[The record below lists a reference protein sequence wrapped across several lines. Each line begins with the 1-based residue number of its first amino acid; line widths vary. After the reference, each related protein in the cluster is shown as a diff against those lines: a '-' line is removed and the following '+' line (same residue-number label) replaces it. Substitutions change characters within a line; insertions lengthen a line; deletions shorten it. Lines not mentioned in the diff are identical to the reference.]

1 MTATKTLIFTD
12 LDGTLLDHDTYEW
25 QAAKPALDTA
35 ARKAIPV
42 IPCTSKTIAECN
54 EIQSALGLT
63 GPVIFENG
71 AGIALPKNDFRRPR
85 DQLVEETA
93 QAWLCGFGPDYRKMQ
108 DVIAQVRRYRK
119 FQFISFGEMSVDDV
133 CACTGLSPHAAT
145 LARQRRHSEPLLWQ
159 DTPANYE
166 QFRLDMA
173 ERGLTVTR
181 GGRFV
186 HVMGDS
192 DKGTALLW
200 LCAHYEMAGS
210 QRPRAIALGDS
221 ENDLPML
228 READVAVIVRNPY
241 TGSLQFQPRPEQEVV
256 RTHEFGPL
264 GWNQAV
270 LQLLTTSD

>member
-25 QAAKPALDTA
+25 QAARPALETA
-35 ARKAIPV
+35 VRSAVPV
-42 IPCTSKTIAECN
+42 VPCTSKTVAECY
-54 EIQSALGLT
+54 EVRLALGLD
-63 GPVIFENG
+63 GPIIFENG
-71 AGIALPKNDFRRPR
+71 AGIALPKHRFRRPR
-85 DQLVEETA
+85 DQIVEETG
-93 QAWLCGFGPDYRKMQ
+93 QDWLCAFGPEYRRMQ
-108 DVIAQVRRYRK
+108 DVIAQVKRYRQ
-119 FQFISFGEMSVDDV
+119 FQFVSFGDMTVADV
-133 CACTGLSPHAAT
+133 CACTGLDEKAAA
-145 LARQRRHSEPLLWQ
+145 LAKQRRHSEPLLWQ
-159 DTPANYE
+159 DTLANYE
-166 QFRLDMA
+166 QFQLDIA

-200 LCAHYEMAGS
+200 LCNLYELTGS
-210 QRPRAIALGDS
+210 QRPRSIALGDS

-241 TGSLQFQPRPEQEVV
+241 TGLLTFQPRPGQEMI
-256 RTHEFGPL
+256 RTNEFGPL

-270 LQLLTTSD
+270 LKLLNTPD